1 MPTTDVSFFRDDD
14 GSVPVLEW
22 LEQIRSKND
31 RAFRKCYALINLLR
45 QFGSELRRPRADY
58 LRDGVYELR
67 TRVGNVNY
75 RILYGFVGKDA
86 ALLAC
91 GLTKEKAVPDKEIDQ
106 AVDRIMRYKK
116 NPDKH
121 RYLEKE
127 RDDGQDQ

>member
-1 MPTTDVSFFRDDD
+1 MPQIEVSFFQDDD
-14 GSVPVLEW
+14 GSVPVLNW
-22 LEQIRSKND
+22 LEQVRTKND

-45 QFGSELRRPRADY
+45 QLGSELRRPRADY

-91 GLTKEKAVPDKEIDQ
+91 GLTKEKAVPDKE
-106 AVDRIMRYKK
+106 
-116 NPDKH
+116 
-121 RYLEKE
+121 
-127 RDDGQDQ
+127 